1 MDETSK
7 LAELAA
13 QLADRSRTT
22 MVLSLMD
29 GSSRPAGELALL
41 ANLSA
46 PSASMHLAKLVR
58 AGILSVRSQGRNK
71 YYRITTPAMAHA
83 IEALGVASSLT
94 IHGKTERTL
103 FANPWAFARTCYDH
117 LAGKLGV
124 ELALALQRLAYV
136 RAKGRDF
143 EVTQAGRI
151 WLKEFG
157 VDWQALKNRKRS
169 FAPQCLDW
177 TERRYHIAGALG
189 SALLIRMLEV
199 GWLKK
204 AWAPRLVRLTA
215 EGELELS
222 RRLSVVVRPGPEPR
236 RA

>member
-1 MDETSK
+1 MDEDTR
-7 LAELAA
+7 LADLAA

-22 MVLSLMD
+22 MILSLMD
-29 GSSRPAGELALL
+29 GGSRPGGELALL

-58 AGILSVRSQGRNK
+58 AGILNVRSQGRNK
-71 YYRITTPAMAHA
+71 YYRIATPAMAHA

-94 IHGKTERTL
+94 SHGRTERKL
-103 FANPWAFARTCYDH
+103 FANPWGFARTCYDH
-117 LAGKLGV
+117 LAGRLGV
-124 ELALALQRLAYV
+124 ELALALQRRAYL
-136 RAKGRDF
+136 RGKGRDF
-143 EVTQAGRI
+143 ELTRAGGI

-157 VDWQALKNRKRS
+157 VDCQALKNKKRS

-189 SALLIRMLEV
+189 SALLIRMFEL

-204 AWAPRLVRLTA
+204 AWVPRLVRLTIK
-215 EGELELS
+215 GETELS
-222 RRLSVVVRPGPEPR
+222 RRLSVVVRPGSEPQ